1 MQLNIILLRRRARV
15 DLSAASRCTPL
26 LPEKKIPLSR
36 THRQLTTKTAGA
48 IGPNHWSRNCGFE
61 LVIIIPKVTT
71 WSLHVNSSIKS
82 YWVHIR
88 VRTIIGGRRWSP
100 MPESVAQ
107 QTSGR
112 NSTLEKKCTATKYT
126 HVQDAGLH
134 RALHWQHNKL
144 SVAPEQLHKSNRA
157 CIRSF
162 NLRLLLPL
170 YMNAVNNS
178 GTTFNH

>member
-71 WSLHVNSSIKS
+71 WSVHVNSSIKS

-88 VRTIIGGRRWSP
+88 VGTIIGGRRWSP

-107 QTSGR
+107 QTSRR

-126 HVQDAGLH
+126 HVQDCRLTSHFTDSIINYRSHQNNYINPTAP
-134 RALHWQHNKL
+134 ALD
-144 SVAPEQLHKSNRA
+144 
-157 CIRSF
+157 
-162 NLRLLLPL
+162 LLIFA
-170 YMNAVNNS
+170 YCCHCTWMQ
-178 GTTFNH
+178 